1 MTNPKNRAAALFS
14 RTAKQAEVTLA
25 LALTPPAAP
34 GRAGSHGGAAG
45 AHTGR
50 SGDHEQKIHTSALI
64 RSLPTRGAE
73 VVSPPYGHNILG
85 KFCYWQR
92 LQEQSETAP
101 LGVGR
106 PKGVQARSAELQGSP
121 HPRPPSTASRTPLAA
136 TSTSHPGASRVWR
149 GRGRGTGAAPPGTF
163 DVSVDLAL
171 RVQVVQALQD
181 LPQDGGDVRLL
192 QGPGF
197 QLQAEK
203 GRQGLRH
210 PHWHTPIPAPR
221 PRPPPGDKWTSDAES
236 GGRGGGSLQT
246 ASTVLSAGTK
256 GVPATAE
263 PTYLGALARLHP
275 TSPEPPGNQWKWTPV
290 HFWAEKALSTHH
302 TETAKDRRP
311 TGAGGP
317 QAVGPGLL
325 PQAPQPP
332 PVSTPAHDK
341 PPTAAAYASP
351 GPTRSLRPDT
361 P

>member
-1 MTNPKNRAAALFS
+1 M
-14 RTAKQAEVTLA
+14 
-25 LALTPPAAP
+25 
-34 GRAGSHGGAAG
+34 
-45 AHTGR
+45 
-50 SGDHEQKIHTSALI
+50 
-64 RSLPTRGAE
+64 
-73 VVSPPYGHNILG
+73 VSPPYGHNILG
-85 KFCYWQR
+85 KFCYWQH
-92 LQEQSETAP
+92 LQEQSKTAP

-210 PHWHTPIPAPR
+210 PHRHRPIPAPR
-221 PRPPPGDKWTSDAES
+221 PRPPPGNKWTSDAES
-236 GGRGGGSLQT
+236 GGSGGGSLQT
-246 ASTVLSAGTK
+246 ASTVLSAGVK

-263 PTYLGALARLHP
+263 PTYLGALTRLHP
-275 TSPEPPGNQWKWTPV
+275 PAQNPWETSGNGPQFTSGLRRLLARTTP
-290 HFWAEKALSTHH
+290 KQPRT
-302 TETAKDRRP
+302 
-311 TGAGGP
+311 GGP
-317 QAVGPGLL
+317 QEPGVLRQWVQGCCPKPHSHLL
-325 PQAPQPP
+325 CPLL
-332 PVSTPAHDK
+332 
-341 PPTAAAYASP
+341 
-351 GPTRSLRPDT
+351 PTRSRPLPQPMPHQVQRGASAQILHDDPQLRALGPEKR